1 MSARFFK
8 KRSPPPLALTLA
20 FVAALALSPAL
31 VSAQDAPPARP
42 RLPDDP
48 PPPPAPDSPWL
59 DRIHPSASLNVML
72 HMRPDLVVEDPV
84 SFSLWLGATV
94 FLREQK
100 WSPFITAG
108 ALLDAH
114 RRDPPTPQ
122 YQELV
127 PALRLGVAR
136 VGGDPHSWHNRTMA
150 YAQIYGVVGYRLS
163 AQRGPAVRVGVGV
176 SAPVIAAG
184 ALFACANGLPIPNL
198 MELTLDIDP
207 VTGERRPVLMVGIGI

>member
-1 MSARFFK
+1 MSAWFRD
-8 KRSPPPLALTLA
+8 
-20 FVAALALSPAL
+20 FVSSLVGLAL
-31 VSAQDAPPARP
+31 VSAPLTAAIAQAPPDSPPARP

-48 PPPPAPDSPWL
+48 PPPPAPASPWL
-59 DRIHPSASLNVML
+59 DRVHPSASLNLML
-72 HMRPDLVVEDPV
+72 HMRPDLVVEDPA

-94 FLREQK
+94 FLREAK

-108 ALLDAH
+108 ALLDVH
-114 RRDPPTPQ
+114 RRDPPTPH

-136 VGGDPHSWHNRTMA
+136 VGGDPHSWNNRTMA
-150 YAQIYGVVGYRLS
+150 YAQIYGIMGYRLS
-163 AQRGPAVRVGVGV
+163 TRRSQAVRVGVGI

-198 MELTLDIDP
+198 LELTLDIDP
-207 VTGERRPVLMVGIGI
+207 RTGERRPVLMVGIGI